1 MTTRRA
7 RLLLTNDDGISAP
20 GIRALAQV
28 LHQLNYDLSIAA
40 PQHESSGISAA
51 LTAVT
56 VEGKVAFKQ
65 VQLAGLAEVPTYSVA
80 ASPSYIAVLAR
91 LGVFGPRPDVVLS
104 GINRGANAGHAVL
117 HSGTV
122 GAALT
127 AANNGARG
135 MAVSLDV
142 LSPAGASAESGGAAL
157 KAVDAGDDEAR
168 NWVTAAVFARKLV
181 PSLLHLPPGTVLN
194 INAPDVPQE
203 QVRGLRQATLAP
215 FGQTQIAIAE
225 TGAGYLRT
233 AVKENSVYH
242 APGTDLTLLGQGYA
256 VVTPIRAVSEAHV
269 HLHL

>member
-1 MTTRRA
+1 M
-7 RLLLTNDDGISAP
+7 
-20 GIRALAQV
+20 
-28 LHQLNYDLSIAA
+28 
-40 PQHESSGISAA
+40 
-51 LTAVT
+51 
-56 VEGKVAFKQ
+56 
-65 VQLAGLAEVPTYSVA
+65 LAG
-80 ASPSYIAVLAR
+80 
-91 LGVFGPRPDVVLS
+91 LGVFGPRPDIVLS

-127 AANNGARG
+127 AANTGARA

-142 LSPAGASAESGGAAL
+142 LSPASAESGGAAL
-157 KAVDAGDDEAR
+157 QAVNAADDETR
-168 NWVTAAVFARKLV
+168 NWDTAAVFARKLV

-194 INAPDVPQE
+194 INAPDVPE
-203 QVRGLRQATLAP
+203 EKVRGLRQATLAP

-225 TGAGYLRT
+225 TGEGYLRT

-242 APGTDLTLLGQGYA
+242 APGSDLTLLGQGYA

>member
-1 MTTRRA
+1 MTRRRP

-20 GIRALAQV
+20 GIRALAHV
-28 LHQLNYDLSIAA
+28 LHALTYDLTVVA

-56 VEGKVAFKQ
+56 VEGKVAFKR
-65 VQLAGLAEVPTYSVA
+65 LELEGLADVPTFSVA
-80 ASPSYIAVLAR
+80 ASPGYIAVLAG

-127 AANNGARG
+127 AANSGARA

-142 LSPAGASAESGGAAL
+142 LSLAGGSAESGGAAL
-157 KAVDAGDDEAR
+157 QAADAEDDER
-168 NWVTAAVFARKLV
+168 NWGTAAVFARKLV

-194 INAPDVPQE
+194 INAPDVPE
-203 QVRGLRQATLAP
+203 EKVRGLRQATLAP

-225 TGAGYLRT
+225 TGEGYLRT
-233 AVKENSVYH
+233 AVKEDSVYH
-242 APGTDLTLLGQGYA
+242 APGTDLTLLGQGYV
-256 VVTPIRAVSEAHV
+256 VVTPIRAVSEARV